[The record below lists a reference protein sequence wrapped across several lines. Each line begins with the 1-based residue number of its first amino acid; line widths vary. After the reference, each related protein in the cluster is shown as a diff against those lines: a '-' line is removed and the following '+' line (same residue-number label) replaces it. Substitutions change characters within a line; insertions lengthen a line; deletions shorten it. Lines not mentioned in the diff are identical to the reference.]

1 MKIKN
6 IEKAAERI
14 KKSIQNKER
23 IILYGDSDLDGISSV
38 VILEEAIKSLGG
50 CIESAFFPDRENNG
64 YGINLTALELL
75 KNKAP
80 ALFITLDLGIG
91 NVKEIDVANKMGF
104 EVIIVDHHEPLDGVP
119 KASIIIDPKQVDD
132 SYPFKGLAN
141 VGVTFNLCMELLG
154 NDISQSLKNSF
165 LELAALGT
173 IADMVPQVEQNQ
185 EIIEQGLSSLK
196 NTFRPA
202 LRSFLDILGDVEIFE
217 APSGSSLPKIIAA
230 LNAAESVN
238 FKNESYLFLTC
249 PGQKEC
255 KEMAQSLLNKKE
267 YKQQQVK
274 NVLQEIER
282 RISQKDLKGNPE
294 PIIFEGDPS
303 WKLILA
309 GSAASAICNKY
320 EKPAF
325 IFKKMDKESCGSV
338 RNPEGSNSVDAMK
351 SCSSFLIT
359 YGGHAQA
366 SGFRIKNEYLDKFKD
381 CLNDYFKKN
390 KSIDPEKSRGLRDRG
405 AGK

>member
-1 MKIKN
+1 MQKIKN

-14 KKSIQNKER
+14 KKAVQNKER

-50 CIESAFFPDRENNG
+50 HIDVAFFPDRENDG
-64 YGINLTALELL
+64 YGINLRALDML
-75 KNKAP
+75 KDRVP
-80 ALFITLDLGIG
+80 ALLITLDLGIG
-91 NVKEIDVANKMGF
+91 NLKEIDIANEMGF
-104 EVIIVDHHEPLDGVP
+104 EVIVVDHHESLFGLP
-119 KASIIIDPKQVDD
+119 KASIIVDPKKESD

-154 NDISQSLKNSF
+154 ESGSQPVSQNLKNSF

-185 EIIEQGLSSLK
+185 EIIEQGLRSLK

-202 LRSFLDILGDVEIFE
+202 LRAFLDILGDGKVFE
-217 APSGSSLPKIIAA
+217 ESLPKIISA

-238 FKNESYLFLTC
+238 FENESYLLLTC
-249 PGQKEC
+249 PSIPKC
-255 KEMAQSLLNKKE
+255 KEIAEVLLSKNRF
-267 YKQQQVK
+267 KQTLVK
-274 NVLQEIER
+274 NITQEVER
-282 RISQKDLKGNPE
+282 RISKKSDE

-303 WKLILA
+303 WKLTLA
-309 GSAASAICNKY
+309 GSVASTVCNKY

-338 RNPEGSNSVDAMK
+338 RNPKGTNSVDAMK
-351 SCSSFLIT
+351 ECDAFLMT

-366 SGFRIKNEYLDKFKD
+366 SGFRIKNEHLGKFEKS
-381 CLNDYFKKN
+381 LNDFFKK
-390 KSIDPEKSRGLRDRG
+390 EK
-405 AGK
+405 